1 MHASGLLILTN
12 LSRINNTLS
21 VICTHA
27 VKTLYVHLHPKPT
40 EESNYKFNITNI
52 SRTISRIYAA
62 SVIKSNKTDVRI
74 ILTSL
79 KNPDPLANS
88 RNVDIIFYDN
98 ILTPTEMKCF
108 KEHYTT
114 SKYVSVADNR
124 MHENDLINKELVATS
139 SDNLIKD
146 VVVLGGTFDR
156 LHVGHKI
163 LLSEAALRAKQ
174 KLIVGVTDVNM
185 VQCEYQ
191 KNYVCLIFFIKPVIS
206 MQPKNYTSSYSLWNR
221 E

>member
-1 MHASGLLILTN
+1 MHSSGLLILTN
-12 LSRINNTLS
+12 ISRINNTLS

-40 EESNYKFNITNI
+40 EETNYKFNITNF

-79 KNPDPLANS
+79 KNPDILANS

-114 SKYVSVADNR
+114 SKYVSVADNQI
-124 MHENDLINKELVATS
+124 HENDLINKELVATN

-185 VQCEYQ
+185 IQCEYQ
-191 KNYVCLIFFIKPVIS
+191 LISCLIFFIMPSIS
-206 MQPKNYTSSYSLWNR
+206 SQLKNYTSSYCPWNR